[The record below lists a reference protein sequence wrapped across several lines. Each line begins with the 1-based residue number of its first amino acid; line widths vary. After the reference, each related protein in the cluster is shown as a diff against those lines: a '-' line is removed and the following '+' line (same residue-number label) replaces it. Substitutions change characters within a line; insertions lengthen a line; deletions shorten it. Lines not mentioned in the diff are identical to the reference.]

1 MQFQESNNSDD
12 FYKTFFC
19 KSLMENV
26 ILSSFFS
33 HLYYVFG
40 ILYRQLDYLIIQI
53 IQHAKYE

>member
-26 ILSSFFS
+26 ILSFFFLT
-33 HLYYVFG
+33 LYYVFG
-40 ILYRQLDYLIIQI
+40 ILYRQFDYLIIQI